1 MIEVLIFRKI
11 YGSVIC
17 VLYVVFCFFKYLKIL
32 LKKLLWINDM
42 GIFLLLVYCFL
53 IEFKICEFWL
63 VEKGYDIIF
72 IYLDFWVV
80 WMRFLSRLFYI
91 LIRLKFDNLLIVV
104 YIYDYI
110 ILIICCLFGYGLR
123 IFCSC
128 LWIGGFFKFV

>member
-1 MIEVLIFRKI
+1 
-11 YGSVIC
+11 
-17 VLYVVFCFFKYLKIL
+17 
-32 LKKLLWINDM
+32 M

-53 IEFKICEFWL
+53 LEFKKCEFWL

-110 ILIICCLFGYGLR
+110 ILMICGLFGYCFR